1 MIGVIL
7 QEVGPWSWWI
17 LGMVLLGAEIIVPG
31 VFLVWVGLAAIA
43 VGALSLA
50 LWGTGLWQWEVQFVV
65 FAVLSVVFVIA
76 GRRFYASADKETDE
90 PLLNQRGASLV
101 GRIGTLSEPVVD
113 GRGRLKVDDSFWPV
127 RGQDMPAGSRVK
139 ISGVDGSVL
148 LVERA

>member
-17 LGMVLLGAEIIVPG
+17 LGMVLLGAEIVVPG

-50 LWGTGLWQWEVQFVV
+50 VWGASFWQWEVQLVV
-65 FAVLSVVFVIA
+65 FAALSVVFVLA
-76 GRRFYASADKETDE
+76 GRRFYAQADKHSDE
-90 PLLNQRGASLV
+90 PLLNQRGATLV
-101 GRIGTLSEPVVD
+101 GRIGTLGEPVVD

-127 RGQDMPAGSRVK
+127 RGQDMPAGSRVR

-148 LVERA
+148 LVEKA